1 MFMCEHPQFIDVS
14 IFIHRETQ
22 SMTGTGYSN
31 QPLGSGTNLI
41 VGLTHS
47 ARNVIVILAMEK
59 DHGNPAAFQCLPGR
73 SIPKIKPA

>member
-1 MFMCEHPQFIDVS
+1 
-14 IFIHRETQ
+14 
-22 SMTGTGYSN
+22 MTGTGYGN

-59 DHGNPAAFQCLPGR
+59 DHGNPAAFQCLPGG
-73 SIPKIKPA
+73 SVPKVKTTKQDTAQTDRVVEKLR